1 MNYLR
6 LCEGNFQ
13 FMMHSIISR
22 RCNRQFMTRKCQFI
36 YGEEERASI
45 DFATLPFFRRL
56 LPSFSFAKTT
66 SFSEGGSATC
76 KARWFVFVGEGTL
89 RFAPYSVCR
98 LVKNAISVCDKKN
111 CNRSL
116 QFFSFILPNYSRGV
130 VSQSSR

>member
-45 DFATLPFFRRL
+45 DFAMLPFFRRL
-56 LPSFSFAKTT
+56 LPSFNFAKIHLLL
-66 SFSEGGSATC
+66 GGRLRYVQGSMVCVRRGRHVTICTVLSMSLGEKCNFRVRQKELQPIVAVL
-76 KARWFVFVGEGTL
+76 FVYFT
-89 RFAPYSVCR
+89 
-98 LVKNAISVCDKKN
+98 
-111 CNRSL
+111 
-116 QFFSFILPNYSRGV
+116 
-130 VSQSSR
+130 